1 MFPTVDTSELRMLA
15 HKLAGANI
23 PYELSEWLGGLRIA
37 YPNDTEIVCSVIQNF
52 GSYGGRNGKLEIMG
66 LLTDEEAEH
75 DAVVGWLTAD
85 DVFNRIAFHHSLE
98 NAKYKTADCT
108 ILGADGEVWEGS
120 MPSWD

>member
-1 MFPTVDTSELRMLA
+1 MFPTVDTSEMRMLA

-75 DAVVGWLTAD
+75 DGSCGDQAGQGNICQERGSGPVYAA
-85 DVFNRIAFHHSLE
+85 AFPV
-98 NAKYKTADCT
+98 DRF
-108 ILGADGEVWEGS
+108 
-120 MPSWD
+120 